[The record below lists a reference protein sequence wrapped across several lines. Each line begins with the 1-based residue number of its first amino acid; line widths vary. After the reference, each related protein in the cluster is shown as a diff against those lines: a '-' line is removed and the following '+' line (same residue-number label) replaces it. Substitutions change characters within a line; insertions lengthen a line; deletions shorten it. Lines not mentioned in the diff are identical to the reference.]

1 MSEAPESIETS
12 PVVTPDVAESVQNQG
27 VEVVQTEAPTE
38 AQVVKTKSKKK
49 RTKDPALYHTR
60 KARIQVDPDSVNT
73 DDRPP
78 QTGTVYNIWF
88 NKWSGGDKEDEKFNQ
103 KKADGRCSIA
113 RDSGYT
119 RADKVPGSYFCL
131 YFARGLCTQGHKC
144 EFLHRLPVLTDM
156 FSPTTDCFGRDRFF
170 DYRDDMGGIGSISR
184 VNRTLYVGRIHVS
197 DAAKAG
203 ALDEIVSRHFS
214 EWGDVDRIRVLH
226 DKGVAFVTYAT
237 EVNAQFAKEAMA
249 HQSLDSGEVLNVRW
263 ATQDP
268 DPLAQAREQRRLEEN
283 AAEAIKRLLPQEYVD
298 ELEGRAKKSKPLLEG
313 YEEDDS
319 EKLKRIMN
327 NQKEAGAEPA
337 EEVKQIEPAP
347 EPAAPVSTDTGLF
360 NKSSLSALKAL
371 KKKKKTKA
379 KVEE

>member
-1 MSEAPESIETS
+1 
-12 PVVTPDVAESVQNQG
+12 
-27 VEVVQTEAPTE
+27 
-38 AQVVKTKSKKK
+38 
-49 RTKDPALYHTR
+49 
-60 KARIQVDPDSVNT
+60 
-73 DDRPP
+73 
-78 QTGTVYNIWF
+78 
-88 NKWSGGDKEDEKFNQ
+88 
-103 KKADGRCSIA
+103 
-113 RDSGYT
+113 
-119 RADKVPGSYFCL
+119 
-131 YFARGLCTQGHKC
+131 
-144 EFLHRLPVLTDM
+144 
-156 FSPTTDCFGRDRFF
+156 
-170 DYRDDMGGIGSISR
+170 
-184 VNRTLYVGRIHVS
+184 VS

-347 EPAAPVSTDTGLF
+347 EPAAPVSTDTGMF